1 MSEVKPKSHGT
12 YYDLEALP
20 ARYVGEIVS
29 GELYAS
35 PRPASLH
42 AYATSRLGAA
52 LDTRYG
58 DDATPG
64 GWLLLD
70 EPELHLLGHVLVP
83 DLAGWRRERMPKL
96 ENVAYFQL
104 APDWICEVLSPATLA
119 LDRQKKLP
127 IYARAGIAHAWLIDP
142 LVRTLE
148 VFRLEDETYR
158 LLETFSG
165 DASVQPEPF
174 IQSGFPL
181 QALWAP

>member
-1 MSEVKPKSHGT
+1 MSEVKPKPDGT

-20 ARYVGEIVS
+20 PQYVGEIVS

-42 AYATSRLGAA
+42 AYASSRLGVI
-52 LDTRYG
+52 LGTHYG
-58 DDATPG
+58 DGTAPG

-96 ENVAYFQL
+96 ENVAHFKV
-104 APDWICEVLSPATLA
+104 APDWICEVLSPATLT
-119 LDRQKKLP
+119 LDRKKKLP

-142 LVRTLE
+142 LARTLE
-148 VFRLEDETYR
+148 VYRLEAETYR
-158 LLETFSG
+158 LLGKSSG

-174 IQSGFPL
+174 IQIGWPL
-181 QALWAP
+181 QTLWAP